1 MKSYLSLTALA
12 ACLALVACEPTGS
25 GSSSSA
31 SSTSTEASADASSD
45 DLSASADMSD
55 SETAS
60 SDSSSSVAMVD
71 FPHHPAGEL
80 ISGSGSGYTDRSN
93 WAPGICFPLVD
104 KGYANSQVYRP
115 GGTSGGAGGQ
125 CDSSNYSYPW
135 QDNFCET
142 RSWNNVVCASGQGHQ
157 GQDIRPQSCQAN
169 KYWAVAVED
178 GVITQVGSY
187 TVALTGSSSP
197 HRIFRYLH
205 MQVASLKVALGDHV
219 VRGQKIGL
227 VSNNMGSTAT
237 TIHLHFEIRV
247 AQAETMPDG
256 TLLTANSFVPPYT
269 ALVDAYQRKLAGP
282 DCPVVE

>member
-1 MKSYLSLTALA
+1 MKKSLALTTLA
-12 ACLALVACEPTGS
+12 AFLALSACEPTGS

-31 SSTSTEASADASSD
+31 SASDSSTATSDDASA
-45 DLSASADMSD
+45 SD
-55 SETAS
+55 SFVAS
-60 SDSSSSVAMVD
+60 ESAVTSSEESSSVAMVD

-80 ISGSGSGYTDRSN
+80 ISSSGSGYTDRSN

-104 KGYANSQVYRP
+104 KAYANSQVYRP
-115 GGTSGGAGGQ
+115 GGTNGGGGGQ

-157 GQDIRPQSCQAN
+157 GQDIRPETCVKN
-169 KYWAVAVED
+169 KYWAVATED

-187 TVALTGSSSP
+187 TVALTGNGSP
-197 HRIFRYLH
+197 HRIYRYLH
-205 MQVASLKVALGDHV
+205 MQSASLKVALGDHV
-219 VRGQKIGL
+219 VRGQKLGL
-227 VSNNMGSTAT
+227 VSNNMGDTAT

-247 AQAETMPDG
+247 AQAEAMSDG
-256 TLLTANSFVPPYT
+256 TLLAASSFVPPYT